1 MTSAYDQIPVTILS
15 IDPARTSGWAVYSF
29 GRCIASGTTK
39 THDERCGAIAIAQAE
54 ESRSGRKLV
63 VVAEKWT
70 AGGAFGGARTMGG
83 LGAQWGMWQAAL
95 ESCSVPNSR
104 IVRVYPQTWRSG
116 VLGGHQRGV
125 KSAEWALR
133 AAKRAEVETGHI
145 CSDDEAEA
153 VCIGAWALR
162 ADAVRDKAPSRRRKP
177 ATPAKAHRTGTM
189 PDGPCRGG

>member
-1 MTSAYDQIPVTILS
+1 MTSAYDPIPVTILA
-15 IDPARTSGWAVYSF
+15 IDPGTTSGWAVYSID
-29 GRCIASGTTK
+29 RCIASGTAT
-39 THDERCGAIAIAQAE
+39 THDQRVLAIEIAQAE
-54 ESRSGRKLV
+54 ESRSKQKLI

-95 ESCSVPNSR
+95 ESRDVPKAR
-104 IVRVYPQTWRSG
+104 IVRVYPQTWRSK

-133 AAKRAEVETGHI
+133 AAKRAEMETGHP

-153 VCIGAWALR
+153 VCVGAWALR
-162 ADAVRDKAPSRRRKP
+162 AEAVRDKAPSRRRTLV
-177 ATPAKAHRTGTM
+177 TPR
-189 PDGPCRGG
+189 